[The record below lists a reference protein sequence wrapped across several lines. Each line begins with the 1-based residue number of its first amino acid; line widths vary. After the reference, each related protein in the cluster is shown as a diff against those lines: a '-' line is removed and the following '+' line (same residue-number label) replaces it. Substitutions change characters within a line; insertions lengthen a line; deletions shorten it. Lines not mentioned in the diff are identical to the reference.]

1 MFGEK
6 HDLVHELPEHRERIQ
21 QLRTTDKHFEKLF
34 DEYNGLDD
42 QILRMEEGFET
53 PSDEVLEEL
62 KKKRLFLKDQLYSMI
77 MNAE

>member
-21 QLRTTDKHFEKLF
+21 QLKTTDKHFEKLF
-34 DEYNGLDD
+34 DEYNELDD